1 MARRKCC
8 AAKKSKGF
16 AAKKPKGYAVK
27 KLKGCAAEKSKDCA
41 AKKSKGKFLCSEI
54 ELAVMYFLKKNLQQY
69 DDLPYNIRGSLDRT
83 LYFYPFNKQE

>member
-41 AKKSKGKFLCSEI
+41 AKKSKGKFLCFEI
-54 ELAVMYFLKKNLQQY
+54 ELAVMYFLKKIYSNMMIYHITFEVL
-69 DDLPYNIRGSLDRT
+69 
-83 LYFYPFNKQE
+83 